1 MSLTAR
7 DLEPRTTDE
16 VSGATGWLVSLALGT
31 WGALVAGIIVG
42 LGGFADPRPWQNG
55 CVRLMTLGA
64 TLAALIWAVRTIY
77 PERARG
83 LKLAV
88 VVSLIVH
95 TLLAVMLSRQ
105 RLELDV
111 QDIAAVEKARPTLEE
126 GTAPADAYP
135 LSSSDSDQR
144 GDDWQSLVS
153 ATRPIAP
160 ASELPRETS
169 LSREIGVTPLAD
181 ASLVRPSLAP
191 RQLLKRGP
199 AGWTSQEL
207 PPAASLATGMI
218 DLPPAELPQK
228 PIRVRS
234 TEAMRPRPA
243 PASSDLGR
251 SDLSMPPIDI
261 IPAPASGAALDVER
275 LQSRRRVD
283 AAPVFALPAESERF
297 AMRSVQP
304 ARATEA
310 RRPSA
315 AFARRLRQR
324 RANEPPAPVSGDGH
338 LTEET
343 AAVIDLGLEF
353 LARVQLDDG
362 RWEFEYVGPISL
374 THDSGEQ
381 VSVQAD
387 AAATGLALLAML
399 GAGYD
404 HFDGRYRHSIQQGLD
419 YLHGIQSPSGELFPE
434 TGQAVGQVTRF
445 YSHGMATLALC
456 EGYGM
461 TGDPQ
466 LKRPAQAA
474 IDYLVATQHRE
485 LGGWRYE
492 VGTNADLSVTG
503 WQLLALRS
511 GELAGL
517 NVPPQTYERIRECVE
532 QCRDEEG
539 RQALF
544 RYNPWASPTDPRTR
558 HGRQP
563 STVMT
568 SVGLLAQLQLGSDR
582 TNPQIR
588 AAGDHLLA
596 NLPRHGA
603 TAEVAATGTL
613 GNPGRDTYYWY
624 YATQAM
630 FHLGDEYW
638 QAWHEQLFPLLIE
651 SQTASGPLAGSW
663 DARQPVPD
671 KWATY
676 GGRLYVTAM
685 NLLSLEVANRHLP

>member
-1 MSLTAR
+1 
-7 DLEPRTTDE
+7 
-16 VSGATGWLVSLALGT
+16 
-31 WGALVAGIIVG
+31 
-42 LGGFADPRPWQNG
+42 
-55 CVRLMTLGA
+55 
-64 TLAALIWAVRTIY
+64 
-77 PERARG
+77 
-83 LKLAV
+83 
-88 VVSLIVH
+88 
-95 TLLAVMLSRQ
+95 
-105 RLELDV
+105 
-111 QDIAAVEKARPTLEE
+111 
-126 GTAPADAYP
+126 
-135 LSSSDSDQR
+135 
-144 GDDWQSLVS
+144 
-153 ATRPIAP
+153 
-160 ASELPRETS
+160 
-169 LSREIGVTPLAD
+169 
-181 ASLVRPSLAP
+181 
-191 RQLLKRGP
+191 
-199 AGWTSQEL
+199 
-207 PPAASLATGMI
+207 
-218 DLPPAELPQK
+218 
-228 PIRVRS
+228 
-234 TEAMRPRPA
+234 
-243 PASSDLGR
+243 
-251 SDLSMPPIDI
+251 
-261 IPAPASGAALDVER
+261 
-275 LQSRRRVD
+275 
-283 AAPVFALPAESERF
+283 
-297 AMRSVQP
+297 
-304 ARATEA
+304 
-310 RRPSA
+310 
-315 AFARRLRQR
+315 
-324 RANEPPAPVSGDGH
+324 
-338 LTEET
+338 
-343 AAVIDLGLEF
+343 
-353 LARVQLDDG
+353 
-362 RWEFEYVGPISL
+362 
-374 THDSGEQ
+374 
-381 VSVQAD
+381 
-387 AAATGLALLAML
+387 
-399 GAGYD
+399 
-404 HFDGRYRHSIQQGLD
+404 
-419 YLHGIQSPSGELFPE
+419 
-434 TGQAVGQVTRF
+434 
-445 YSHGMATLALC
+445 MATLALC
-456 EGYGM
+456 EAYGM

-568 SVGLLAQLQLGSDR
+568 SVGLLMQLKLGSDR

-588 AAGDHLLA
+588 AAGDHLLT

-603 TAEVAATGTL
+603 SPEAAATGTL

-630 FHLGDEYW
+630 FHLGGQYW